1 MKTTKLQLGD
11 TVKDSIT
18 GFQGIAVGRTAW
30 LYGCDRIGVE
40 PREMK
45 DGKTIDIAWF
55 DEARLVV
62 LKAGTIRVAQVST
75 GGPRPDPVRGGP

>member
-1 MKTTKLQLGD
+1 MTEKLQLGD
-11 TVKDSIT
+11 TVRDTIT
-18 GFQGIAVGRTAW
+18 GFQGVAVGRTAW

-45 DGKTIDIAWF
+45 DGKPIDIVWF

-62 LKAGTIRVAQVST
+62 VEAGTVRVAPTVT
-75 GGPRPDPVRGGP
+75 GGPRPDPVRRGP